1 MASGAFFQ
9 WTTKAGLNKALYFD
23 CCLSESTELDSDA
36 TENPVEEGANVSDHV
51 KKQLNKISLE
61 LFVSNSPIEDVND
74 RGMSLKSVPLK
85 FERYNAPLPLNPLGA
100 VTSLASAAIGA
111 LIGGN
116 DEVNAQVYKF
126 GTDFDAVAETL
137 TILETLRDTAQL
149 IDLVTP
155 KRLHESMFLEKI
167 SMTRDA
173 KSGDGA
179 TFKIDVKEL
188 RKVKVSL
195 VNAPVPTEVRGNV
208 AKNKGSKG
216 AKPVPEGPKKSIA
229 KSIISK
235 LKGK

>member
-23 CCLSESTELDSDA
+23 CCVSESTELDSDA

-61 LFVSNSPIEDVND
+61 LFVSNSPIEDVNN
-74 RGMSLKSVPLK
+74 RGFSLQSVPLK
-85 FERYNAPLPLNPLGA
+85 FERHNAPIPLNPLGA
-100 VTSLASAAIGA
+100 VTSFASAAIGA
-111 LIGGN
+111 LVGGN
-116 DEVNAQVYKF
+116 DEISAQIYKF

-137 TILETLRDTAQL
+137 GVLETLRDTAQL
-149 IDLVTP
+149 IDVVTP

-167 SMTRDA
+167 SMSRDG
-173 KSGDGA
+173 KTGDGA

-195 VNAPVPTEVRGNV
+195 VNAPIPTEVRGNV
-208 AKNKGSKG
+208 AKNKGGKG
-216 AKPVPEGPKKSIA
+216 AKPVENPKKSIA
-229 KSIISK
+229 KSIANK
-235 LKGK
+235 LRGRK